1 MARQTIQRKSASE
14 ISERVPGELDRLAA
28 DLQAFQGR
36 VSDFLDPS
44 QPELIKLLQGIDEM
58 SQRAAALAEVSR
70 RLLDEP
76 EREADIAAIVGAI
89 PLGDLAARLTGRRV
103 TASAD
108 SETEIW

>member
-1 MARQTIQRKSASE
+1 MTHQTIQRKSVSE
-14 ISERVPGELDRLAA
+14 ISGRVPGELDRLAT

-89 PLGDLAARLTGRRV
+89 PLGDLAARLMGRRL
-103 TASAD
+103 TAPAD
-108 SETEIW
+108 SEAEIW